1 MHKNHLVGCGVG
13 VVLALA
19 LVTFTGGSAG
29 SLGVLA
35 VALICPIA
43 MVAAMYFL
51 MGHAPADRNV
61 DHEEPRQV
69 RP

>member
-19 LVTFTGGSAG
+19 LVTLTGGSAG

-43 MVAAMYFL
+43 MVAGMYFL
-51 MGHAPADRNV
+51 MGRAPADR
-61 DHEEPRQV
+61 DSHHEEPRQV
-69 RP
+69 QR